1 MNRTIKKSLHWVISA
16 VIIVFL
22 IVFAR
27 TIDWSAAW
35 HSMRNASLPLLA
47 AAIVVNIL
55 SVVVKGVRWW
65 LFLRPAGIKSLSLS
79 LRATIAGAGLNNVL
93 VASGGDAARV
103 VFVSRASGVSSSMV
117 LASMALEKLFDPIG
131 FVMLLVG
138 GVLLFD
144 LPPQFERWK
153 VPAEFVLVVIIALL
167 AFFVYATRNSKPER
181 EPERR
186 AIARSFTGRM
196 KAYFS
201 HFANT
206 ASVLASGPRFGM
218 AIALSLLSWA
228 AQLATFAFAAS
239 AAHVS
244 IPIAGSLACVLAIN
258 VGLILRATPGNVGF
272 FQFAYALMALQ
283 FGVSRNDAIAV
294 SLLIQTIQILPL
306 TLLGIALAP
315 EFIFK
320 RSAKAGIVPQLD
332 EEVKTVEEKIETGP
346 TPVVPLAEAAK
357 IEREKKL

>member
-1 MNRTIKKSLHWVISA
+1 MNRTLKKSLRWVISA

-47 AAIVVNIL
+47 AAIGINIV
-55 SVVVKGVRWW
+55 SVIIKGVRWW
-65 LFLRPAGIKSLSLS
+65 LFLRPAGIKSLWLS

-103 VFVSRASGVSSSMV
+103 VFVSRASGVSSATV

-138 GVLLFD
+138 GILVFD
-144 LPPQFERWK
+144 LPPQFERWR
-153 VPAEFVLVVIIALL
+153 VPAEILL
-167 AFFVYATRNSKPER
+167 AVIVVVLGLFVYATRNAKPEH

-186 AIARSFTGRM
+186 AAPRTMMGRV
-196 KAYFS
+196 KAYLSSFGR
-201 HFANT
+201 T
-206 ASVLASGPRFGM
+206 ARLLASGPRFAM
-218 AIALSLLSWA
+218 AIVLSLLSWA
-228 AQLATFAFAAS
+228 GQLATFAFAAS

-244 IPIAGSLACVLAIN
+244 IPIAGSLACLLAIN

-320 RSAKAGIVPQLD
+320 RSAKAAVVPHLD
-332 EEVKTVEEKIETGP
+332 EEVKSVEERIEAGP
-346 TPVVPLAEAAK
+346 PPVIPPAEAAK
-357 IEREKKL
+357 IERGKKS

>member
-1 MNRTIKKSLHWVISA
+1 MNRTLKKSLHWVISA
-16 VIIVFL
+16 VIIAFL
-22 IVFAR
+22 VMFAR

-47 AAIVVNIL
+47 AAIGINIL
-55 SVVVKGVRWW
+55 SVILKGVRWW
-65 LFLRPAGIKSLSLS
+65 LFLRPAGIKSLPLS

-103 VFVSRASGVSSSMV
+103 VFVSRASGVSSATV
-117 LASMALEKLFDPIG
+117 LASLALEKLFDPVG

-138 GVLLFD
+138 GVLLFE
-144 LPPQFERWK
+144 LPPQFERWR
-153 VPAEFVLVVIIALL
+153 VPAEILLVLIILL
-167 AFFVYATRNSKPER
+167 LGFFVYATRHAKPEH

-186 AIARSFTGRM
+186 AVPRHFIGRA
-196 KAYFS
+196 KAYISNFTR
-201 HFANT
+201 T
-206 ASVLASGPRFGM
+206 ARLLASGPRFAM
-218 AIALSLLSWA
+218 AIVLSLLSWA
-228 AQLATFAFAAS
+228 TQLATFAYSAS

-244 IPIAGSLACVLAIN
+244 IPIAGSLACLLAIN

-272 FQFAYALMALQ
+272 FQFAYALMAMQ

-306 TLLGIALAP
+306 TIIGIALAP

-320 RSAKAGIVPQLD
+320 RSADTAVPKLD
-332 EEVKTVEEKIETGP
+332 PEIKRVEERIEEGP
-346 TPVVPLAEAAK
+346 PPVIPPADAAK
-357 IEREKKL
+357 IEREKKR